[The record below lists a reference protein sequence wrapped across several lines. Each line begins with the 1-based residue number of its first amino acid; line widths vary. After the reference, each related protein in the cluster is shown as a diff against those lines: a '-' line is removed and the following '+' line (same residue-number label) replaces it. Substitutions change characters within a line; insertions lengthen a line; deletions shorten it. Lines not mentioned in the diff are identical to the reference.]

1 MPPTPLNLNIENRV
15 GALAA
20 ITRVLSEAGVH
31 VTSVQLGRGP
41 DKNNLRL
48 MVDKPEVAIAALA
61 KHGFEARRSEVVSM
75 RIENSPEAIAEAT
88 GRLAAK
94 GINIE
99 AVFLTAKSARR
110 MDLVMQV
117 DDVAAAR
124 RALGDDEE

>member
-1 MPPTPLNLNIENRV
+1 MAPTPLNLNIENRV
-15 GALAA
+15 GALAS
-20 ITRVLSEAGVH
+20 ITRILSEAGVH

-61 KHGFEARRSEVVSM
+61 KHGFEAKRSEVVSM
-75 RIENSPEAIAEAT
+75 RIENSPEAIADAT

-117 DDVAAAR
+117 DDLAAAR
-124 RALGDDEE
+124 KALRDEEE